1 MKLPR
6 RQFLHLAAGAAVLP
20 AASQIARAQ
29 TYPSRAITLIVPA
42 AAGGPTDVTAR
53 IVGEHMSRTLGQQVV
68 IEDVVGAGGTT
79 GSTRAMRSN
88 PDGYTIQIGHV
99 GTHAASVAFYPK
111 LAYRPDVDFEP
122 IGLGVE
128 QAVLIV
134 ARKDLP
140 PNDLKEFI
148 TYAKANAAKLNN
160 ANAGVGS
167 ITHFTCLLLNSMPS
181 VRGRTAGVPS
191 RVF

>member
-140 PNDLKEFI
+140 LTTSRSSSHTQKQ
-148 TYAKANAAKLNN
+148 
-160 ANAGVGS
+160 
-167 ITHFTCLLLNSMPS
+167 MPQS
-181 VRGRTAGVPS
+181 
-191 RVF
+191 

>member
-1 MKLPR
+1 
-6 RQFLHLAAGAAVLP
+6 
-20 AASQIARAQ
+20 
-29 TYPSRAITLIVPA
+29 
-42 AAGGPTDVTAR
+42 
-53 IVGEHMSRTLGQQVV
+53 MSRTLGQQVV
-68 IEDVVGAGGTT
+68 IENVVGAGGTT

-191 RVF
+191 RGF